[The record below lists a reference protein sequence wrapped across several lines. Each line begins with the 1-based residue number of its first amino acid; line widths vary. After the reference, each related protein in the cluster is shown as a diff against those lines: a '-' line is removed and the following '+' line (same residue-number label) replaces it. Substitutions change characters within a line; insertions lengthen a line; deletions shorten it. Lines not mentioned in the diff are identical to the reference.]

1 MHICPFNVVYVQYVY
16 IHIYIYIYCTLHHS
30 SVRRVVY
37 VQYVCIYMY
46 IYSYI
51 YVYAQIH
58 VYIYESSMCCV
69 SWSVLGRSDLS
80 RQPQVAYGTLCTKC
94 NFVRRMHQ
102 TSLAQMGVHESS
114 ALLCVV
120 LCEGSAPSCRLGKS
134 QAALFLFEVLSGGTE
149 VWGGHFLRL

>member
-1 MHICPFNVVYVQYVY
+1 MWYMCNMY
-16 IHIYIYIYCTLHHS
+16 IYIYIYIYIAHS
-30 SVRRVVY
+30 TTHLCDGWY
-37 VQYVCIYMY
+37 MCNMY
-46 IYSYI
+46 IYIYIYI

>member
-1 MHICPFNVVYVQYVY
+1 MCNMY
-16 IHIYIYIYCTLHHS
+16 IYIYIYIYIAHS
-30 SVRRVVY
+30 TTHLCDGWY
-37 VQYVCIYMY
+37 MCNMY
-46 IYSYI
+46 IYIYIYI